1 MYFISVL
8 IALFIGF
15 LIGRWRHV
23 AAKTAAETVGERAV
37 RARLSSAFQSPSYHL
52 LNSVTLPCRD
62 GTTQIDHVLISAFGI
77 FVIESKHYD
86 GWIFAN
92 SKNAMWTQVL
102 YKVKYQFQNPLR
114 QNYKHYVE
122 LRKLLDFTP
131 KEHIHPV
138 VVFTGDAEFRTEVPN
153 GVYNLDQLVQFIQ
166 SKNIGV
172 ISQNRVQFCVGRL
185 ECTRLELTSLTDIEH
200 RANLENRF

>member
-1 MYFISVL
+1 MYFISL
-8 IALFIGF
+8 IIALFIGF

-23 AAKTAAETVGERAV
+23 AAETAAETEGERAV
-37 RARLSSAFQSPSYHL
+37 RTRLTNTFQSPSYHL

-62 GTTQIDHVLISAFGI
+62 GSTQIDHVLISTFGI

-92 SKNAMWTQVL
+92 SKSSHWTQVF
-102 YKVKYQFQNPLR
+102 YKVKHKFQNPLR
-114 QNYKHYVE
+114 QNYKHYVV
-122 LRKLLDFTP
+122 LRKLLDFIP
-131 KEHIHPV
+131 KVHIHPV

-153 GVYNLDQLVQFIQ
+153 GVYNLDQLIQFIQ
-166 SKNIGV
+166 SKNIEV

-185 ECTRLELTSLTDIEH
+185 ECTRFALTSVTDIEH